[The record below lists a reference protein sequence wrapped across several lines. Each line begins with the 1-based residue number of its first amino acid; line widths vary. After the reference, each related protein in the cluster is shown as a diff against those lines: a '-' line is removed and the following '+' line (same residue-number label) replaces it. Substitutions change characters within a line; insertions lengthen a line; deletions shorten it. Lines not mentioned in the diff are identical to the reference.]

1 MELGLSD
8 SSKEQINYATIGQ
21 GEITTNSDITN
32 VNRDVTNSQVVT
44 KDENNNL
51 DIYLSNTSIDKALN
65 PNQTVA
71 KWTQDWKDMGL
82 NVRNEIISNLPSA
95 TKLDKDG
102 NGNVFDKTIGKALD
116 YDPYGIGI
124 VPSVANGGGYITQIA
139 TQLFGDNRTGV
150 VVENKDVL
158 IKAGVSEDDIEEVT
172 LVKTKDGIKRAEDV
186 KSTDK
191 ILDTVTVYRTDPNKT
206 IIISENQASIDK
218 EKSLSDYNSSKIYLT
233 QDDVKN
239 SGITHLFTNGM
250 FNPFDTAIYNQQT
263 QQSNANGILNYNQQ
277 HGIIGDLM
285 ESLQDALVVGG
296 MGLLNSSG
304 ATSSNTY
311 LSYLG
316 TGGAKQT
323 GDLINTMA
331 IVTNGNLTVGAHS
344 QGTLMTQVG
353 MQNNIDSLK
362 TIVQDNPDSKL
373 LVGYAGSPVNH
384 NTGETLLSGIYGGSK
399 GIEKHFGKD
408 ITEISNVFRSNVS
421 PQDFVGSFLGGQ
433 SAGINSSEKLG
444 LNMWSSFLSVPMLF
458 GLGGDSSHSYY
469 PCVIGCG
476 NNNTTPKF
484 NTYFNPVDTK
494 NQGQTPLINYYD
506 TYLPHINKDLLPS
519 SQIQNSQT
527 TINTTGVK

>member
-1 MELGLSD
+1 M
-8 SSKEQINYATIGQ
+8 
-21 GEITTNSDITN
+21 
-32 VNRDVTNSQVVT
+32 
-44 KDENNNL
+44 
-51 DIYLSNTSIDKALN
+51 
-65 PNQTVA
+65 
-71 KWTQDWKDMGL
+71 
-82 NVRNEIISNLPSA
+82 
-95 TKLDKDG
+95 
-102 NGNVFDKTIGKALD
+102 
-116 YDPYGIGI
+116 
-124 VPSVANGGGYITQIA
+124 
-139 TQLFGDNRTGV
+139 
-150 VVENKDVL
+150 ENKDVL
-158 IKAGVSEDDIEEVT
+158 IKAGISKDDIEEVT

-191 ILDTVTVYRTDPNKT
+191 IIDTVTVYRTDPNKT
-206 IIISENQASIDK
+206 IIISENQASIDN
-218 EKSLSDYNSSKIYLT
+218 EKSLSDYNNMKIYLI
-233 QDDVKN
+233 QEDAKN
-239 SGITHLFTNGM
+239 LGINHLFTNGM
-250 FNPFDTAIYNQQT
+250 FNPFDTATYNQQT

-362 TIVQDNPDSKL
+362 IIVQDNPNSKL

-384 NTGETLLSGIYGGSK
+384 NTGETLLSTIYGGSE
-399 GIEKHFGKD
+399 GIKAHIKEG
-408 ITEISNVFRSNVS
+408 TISDVFRSNVS

-433 SAGINSSEKLG
+433 SAGINNSEKLG
-444 LNMWSSFLSVPMLF
+444 VNMWSSFLSIPMLF
-458 GLGGDSSHSYY
+458 GAGGDSSHSYY

-494 NQGQTPLINYYD
+494 NQGQTPLTNYYD

-519 SQIQNSQT
+519 SQLQNSQT
-527 TINTTGVK
+527 TIDTTGVK